1 MRPRSSA
8 IKPSYLAN
16 NDRVQQLHA
25 TLEAQSKPV
34 DVVFRS
40 DGKTWVSISNFR
52 MLGQIDT
59 TTVKILPGDYE
70 IVGRRKGYKDVQ
82 LLLQVRN
89 GTPPPT
95 VNVIC
100 QYSSD
105 KS

>member
-1 MRPRSSA
+1 
-8 IKPSYLAN
+8 
-16 NDRVQQLHA
+16 
-25 TLEAQSKPV
+25 
-34 DVVFRS
+34 
-40 DGKTWVSISNFR
+40 
-52 MLGQIDT
+52 MLGQIDS

-89 GTPPPT
+89 GTPPPA

-100 QYSSD
+100 QYTVSD